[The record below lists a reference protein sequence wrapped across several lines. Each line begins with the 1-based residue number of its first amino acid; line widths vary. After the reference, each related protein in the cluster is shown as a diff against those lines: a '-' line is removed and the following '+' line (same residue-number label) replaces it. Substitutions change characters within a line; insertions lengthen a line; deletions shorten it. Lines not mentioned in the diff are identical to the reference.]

1 MDILFL
7 FLVDKGS
14 SFMFGLSVCMEKV
27 LVFDKKNHVLTFKI

>member
-14 SFMFGLSVCMEKV
+14 SFVFGLSVCMKKKV
-27 LVFDKKNHVLTFKI
+27 LVFDKKHILTFKI